1 MTKPVSIIP
10 ILVCLA
16 LNAPCLCATAEGEG
30 PPAGGNRPA
39 EAVSDEAFVEWV
51 KATAI
56 PVKRWEMNPRLERYL
71 DRALADK
78 RIVFIGEPGHF
89 YAEKYDVQLL
99 LIRHLV
105 SRGYRHIFQEGLGA
119 SMAPAFDEFVQTGA
133 RPGSGDKHGTSE
145 DVSRYRQRAFAG
157 WEGAKNPEFGK
168 RVSAERIRFFEEIHA
183 LNASRPEGSPPVRVH
198 ALDIDML
205 PGGCYHSISKLLGEH
220 AQETALEPVRKL
232 VRKVEGETV
241 EQEIARLERL
251 RGLLWHN
258 PGGLL
263 DVMAAEERHGLQQY
277 ADCLVESIAFLD
289 TARSDG
295 KLDRALVR
303 REPAMFRQVQ
313 YVLEQLPPEAKAIML
328 AHTNHLAKVG
338 ADTTRARSP
347 SVGEMI
353 DRAYPD
359 QVASIWMLHD
369 RGELLNPMNPDL
381 FEALA
386 SDPSRVE
393 SLMAKAGSTYVLPL
407 GSGGSGEAYLATKRN
422 YSYFSW
428 YETGT
433 LTLQTDAIFFLDL
446 ISPLQE

>member
-1 MTKPVSIIP
+1 MNTLARCLLTAC
-10 ILVCLA
+10 LVVGLA
-16 LNAPCLCATAEGEG
+16 TTAVY
-30 PPAGGNRPA
+30 APA
-39 EAVSDEAFVEWV
+39 EAVSDEEFVEWV

-56 PVKRWEMNPRLERYL
+56 TVKRWKMNPDLEAYL
-71 DRALADK
+71 DRALEGK

-89 YAEKYDVQLL
+89 YTEKYDIQLL

-119 SMAPAFDEFVQTGA
+119 SMAPAFDEFVQTGT
-133 RPGSGDKHGTSE
+133 RPGSGEEQGVAE
-145 DVSRYRQRAFAG
+145 DVVRYRERAFAG
-157 WEGAKNPEFGK
+157 WEGAKNPEFVK
-168 RVSAERIRFFEEIHA
+168 RVSAERIRFFAHIHE
-183 LNASRPEGSPPVRVH
+183 LNGSLPEGSPPIRVH

-205 PGGCYHSISKLLGEH
+205 PGGCYHSISNALAGH
-220 AQETALEPVRKL
+220 AEETALEPIRRL
-232 VRKVEGETV
+232 AARVEGETAK
-241 EQEIARLERL
+241 EEIKRLEGL
-251 RGLLWHN
+251 RDLLEEN

-263 DVMAAEERHGLQQY
+263 DAMPTEEREGLRKY
-277 ADCLVESIAFLD
+277 ADCLVESIVFLE

-313 YVLEQLPPEAKAIML
+313 FVLGKLPPEAKVIML

-338 ADTTRARSP
+338 ADTLRARNP

-359 QVASIWMLHD
+359 QVSSIWMLHD

-381 FEALA
+381 FELLE
-386 SDPSRVE
+386 SDPARVE

-407 GSGGSGEAYLATKRN
+407 GTSGPGEQYLATKRN

-433 LTLQTDAIFFLDL
+433 LTLQTDAIFFLDE
-446 ISPLQE
+446 ISPLHE